1 MRRLLKTEPMRCD
14 EATTQGYRMVRSY
27 DEAVAQGVV

>member
-1 MRRLLKTEPMRCD
+1 MRRLLKSEPMRCD
-14 EATTQGYRMVRSY
+14 DAAAQGYRMVRSY